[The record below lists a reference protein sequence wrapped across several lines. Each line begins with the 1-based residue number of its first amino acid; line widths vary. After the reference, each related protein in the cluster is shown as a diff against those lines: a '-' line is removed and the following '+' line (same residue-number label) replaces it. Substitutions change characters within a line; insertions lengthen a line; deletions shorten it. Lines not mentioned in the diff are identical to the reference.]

1 MPTSTWKANTMR
13 RIPLN
18 LIPNTITREAKKTL
32 ANVTVADP
40 ATLVFALDGEDGTA
54 SWTQDERENL
64 SVYPDLVCS
73 LLLKHHNTANKCTT
87 EEKGFW
93 YRSDKGDIDGNLLV
107 WGSLSR
113 VNVTIMGTVEEPM
126 LVVSDTGRQQCKAA
140 EWLTGFLAVCREAL
154 KAHKGDTFKAQH
166 QVLGDHAND
175 PIVRSF
181 APVHWAVIFQGGSST
196 GRPLVSWND
205 KAGKYSAVFWV
216 SLTAGGGA
224 PSERATLERAKLARI
239 QVPSTVSG
247 EALTLRKLVL
257 SYLRE
262 AANTTTPHTEETAL
276 RHAGSF
282 VSQPMTVG
290 ASNREL
296 KEAWTQS
303 LYKFS
308 LVCAAVREKVDAEA
322 DPRKMLALFD
332 RAVKKCVK
340 IVPQNEAVGDEF
352 NFTYSGNALTEEQQL
367 TAFLPKPKKAKETKK
382 VPVTTPEGTMD
393 IASTVNSATGD
404 AVIVWDNLA
413 PSSVSPSRKVAIR
426 VQLDTVRR
434 LSQAARSPMSPLG
447 SEDKAAAAAI
457 VKYLAWEAGD
467 STALPE
473 SLRKL
478 LTIEEDEDDSFA
490 DLKDFIEH
498 WDGKAPLTHDNEA
511 VQSKLDELRKTLAD
525 VRKPDDR
532 ALAAQ
537 DWLLKQVTGV

>member
-1 MPTSTWKANTMR
+1 MR

-113 VNVTIMGTVEEPM
+113 VNVTIMGTIEEPM

-140 EWLTGFLAVCREAL
+140 EWLTGFLAVCREGL

-166 QVLGDHAND
+166 QVLGDHASD

-196 GRPLVSWND
+196 GRPLVSWSE

-296 KEAWTQS
+296 KEAWTQN

-340 IVPQNEAVGDEF
+340 ATPQTETVGDEF
-352 NFTYSGNALTEEQQL
+352 SFTYSGNALTEDQQL
-367 TAFLPKPKKAKETKK
+367 AAFLPKPKKAKVAKA
-382 VPVTTPEGTMD
+382 PVAENTADDAAG
-393 IASTVNSATGD
+393 NSATSD
-404 AVIVWDNLA
+404 ETDIVPA
-413 PSSVSPSRKVAIR
+413 PSSVSPSRKVALR
-426 VQLDTVRR
+426 AQLDTVRR

-457 VKYLAWEAGD
+457 AKYLAWEAGD

>member
-1 MPTSTWKANTMR
+1 MR

-113 VNVTIMGTVEEPM
+113 VNVTIMGTIEEPM

-166 QVLGDHAND
+166 QVLGDHASD

-181 APVHWAVIFQGGSST
+181 VSVHWAVIFQGGSST

-296 KEAWTQS
+296 KEAWTQN

-367 TAFLPKPKKAKETKK
+367 TAFLPKPKKAKVAKA
-382 VPVTTPEGTMD
+382 PVAENTADDAAG
-393 IASTVNSATGD
+393 NSATSD
-404 AVIVWDNLA
+404 ETDIVPA
-413 PSSVSPSRKVAIR
+413 PSSVSPSRKVALR
-426 VQLDTVRR
+426 AQLDTVRR

-457 VKYLAWEAGD
+457 AKYLAWEAGD

-498 WDGKAPLTHDNEA
+498 WDGKAPLTSCESEA
-511 VQSKLDELRKTLAD
+511 VQSKLDELRKTLVDAKKM
-525 VRKPDDR
+525 KPDDR

>member
-1 MPTSTWKANTMR
+1 MR

-166 QVLGDHAND
+166 QVLGDHASD

-239 QVPSTVSG
+239 QVPSLVSG

-340 IVPQNEAVGDEF
+340 VVPQTEAVGDEF

-367 TAFLPKPKKAKETKK
+367 TAFLPKPKKAKVAKA
-382 VPVTTPEGTMD
+382 PVAENTADDAGDEADTTP
-393 IASTVNSATGD
+393 
-404 AVIVWDNLA
+404 A

-457 VKYLAWEAGD
+457 AKYLAWEAGD

-498 WDGKAPLTHDNEA
+498 WEGKAPLTHDNEA